1 MVEKIFN
8 PCCVCVQDLLKDMNN
23 EGKLYVISFYEG
35 LQRVVLFTTEQRVYK
50 LLCESEKVEL
60 AEQEISLSLQD
71 MGISLVNNST
81 SQEVAYIGITR

>member
-1 MVEKIFN
+1 MNKEK
-8 PCCVCVQDLLKDMNN
+8 
-23 EGKLYVISFYEG
+23 KLFVISFYEG
-35 LQRVVLFTTEQRVYK
+35 LQRVALFTTEWRIYQ